1 MITRLQTVDAEK
13 QRLSD
18 ELTMMREQ
26 LTASK
31 QTTSIMLRGAVDEFN
46 LERLSLEKDL
56 ERLKAERDEL
66 CQTNV
71 TLMGELKSTQNDLSA
86 MRLTL
91 TQQTSEASQ
100 AIDAVNKSKKQLREE
115 HGFEIERLS
124 TSCAR
129 LEAELRE
136 SEHRLEKELAAAQ
149 LNEVKWCLV
158 YLTAGTAA
166 DSVMMSGQRAEW
178 LDVLMGSVS
187 VKIDPLQYECVGIF
201 S

>member
-1 MITRLQTVDAEK
+1 VITRLQTVDAEK

-71 TLMGELKSTQNDLSA
+71 NLMGELKSTQNDLST

-115 HGFEIERLS
+115 LGFEIERLS

-136 SEHRLEKELAAAQ
+136 SEHRLETELAAAQ
-149 LNEVKWCLV
+149 AECEELRSAKNRTEQELNEVKWCLI
-158 YLTAGTAA
+158 YLLAGTAG
-166 DSVMMSGQRAEW
+166 DSVMMSGQREPSGW
-178 LDVLMGSVS
+178 T
-187 VKIDPLQYECVGIF
+187 F
-201 S
+201 